1 MRIWGGVKHLCPT
14 PTLLCLLIHQGPP
27 ANACLR
33 AHAPLPTMQRA
44 MAARI
49 GALTD
54 EKKTLTAQNAELGR
68 ELVKYREAV
77 ATLTGY
83 GEFAENATREMMAR
97 AIAAE
102 DAKTNAEA
110 EVEELKK
117 ELLKAQAA
125 LPAPDVC
132 LRRSTPRDTYGPDQ
146 VSGFSSKR
154 RKSAV

>member
-1 MRIWGGVKHLCPT
+1 
-14 PTLLCLLIHQGPP
+14 
-27 ANACLR
+27 
-33 AHAPLPTMQRA
+33 

-49 GALTD
+49 GALTR
-54 EKKTLTAQNAELGR
+54 EKETLTAQNAELSR
-68 ELVKYREAV
+68 KLVKYRETV
-77 ATLTGY
+77 TELTGY

-102 DAKTNAEA
+102 DAKSNAEA

-132 LRRSTPRDTYGPDQ
+132 MQG
-146 VSGFSSKR
+146 SKR
-154 RKSAV
+154 KCVVAHG